1 MRRCLTAMAALV
13 AATLPGFAQDLAI
26 VNARVFTAND
36 LVTVENATVIVRG
49 GRIEAVGEA
58 LSVPDDLD
66 ALDAQGRWLTPGLMN
81 GATQIGLV
89 EMGSVG
95 AASDTRH
102 EHAPFG
108 PNLDVSYAIN
118 ANSTVIPLARSD
130 GLTMAAT
137 IPEQSGEA
145 PFAGLPAVLRFSASS
160 DIVARPRAGVAIL
173 AGGTTDGSR
182 AAHWTL
188 VRRALD
194 MASEERRDRRGPD
207 AHGTDD
213 KHEFMRGV
221 LDRDIPLV
229 ISANRESD
237 LRQAIALADD
247 YAIRIIIVG
256 AAEGWRVAGD
266 LAARDI
272 SVVINPILNLPES
285 FDMIGATNTNAR
297 DLALAGVPIAFMS
310 FSIHTTYNAGLGIRE
325 SAGTGVAH
333 GLPWRDAMIGLTRT
347 PAEMWGLGD
356 TYGQLAPGFVADMVL
371 WDGDP
376 LEPSTQATQVWIN
389 GEPADL
395 TTRQDLL
402 AARYIARLKKSTN
415 PPANLKSESP

>member
-1 MRRCLTAMAALV
+1 MRRCLIAMAVLAAAALP
-13 AATLPGFAQDLAI
+13 AFAQDLAI

-36 LVTVENATVIVRG
+36 PITLENATVIVRD

-58 LSVPDDLD
+58 LPVPDDLD
-66 ALDAQGRWLTPGLMN
+66 ALDAQGQWLTPGLMN

-95 AASDTRH
+95 AAKDSRD
-102 EHAPFG
+102 EHAPIG

-118 ANSTVIPLARSD
+118 ANSTVIPLARAD
-130 GLTMAAT
+130 GLTMAA
-137 IPEQSGEA
+137 IVPEQSGES
-145 PFAGLPAVLRFSASS
+145 PFAGLPAVIRLSPGG
-160 DIVARPRAGVAIL
+160 DIVAKPRAGVAVI

-194 MASEERRDRRGPD
+194 MAGEERRDRRGSG

-213 KHEFMRGV
+213 KHEFMRRV

-247 YAIRIIIVG
+247 YGIRIIIIG
-256 AAEGWRVAGD
+256 AAEAWRAASD

-285 FDMIGATNTNAR
+285 FDMIGAKNTNAR
-297 DLALAGVPIAFMS
+297 DIALAGVPIAFMS

-325 SAGTGVAH
+325 AAGTGVAH

-347 PAEMWGLGD
+347 PAEMWGVGD

-376 LEPSTQATQVWIN
+376 LEPSTQATHVWID
-389 GEPADL
+389 GAPADL

-402 AARYIARLKKSTN
+402 AARYIAR
-415 PPANLKSESP
+415 

>member
-1 MRRCLTAMAALV
+1 MRRCLFAMAVLV
-13 AATLPGFAQDLAI
+13 AAALPAFAQDFAI
-26 VNARVFTAND
+26 VNANVFTAND
-36 LVTVENATVIVRG
+36 PAALENATVIVRG
-49 GRIEAVGEA
+49 GRIEAVGETLA
-58 LSVPDDLD
+58 VPDDLD
-66 ALDAQGRWLTPGLMN
+66 ALNAQGQWLTPGLMN
-81 GATQIGLV
+81 GATQIGLI

-102 EHAPFG
+102 EHGPFG

-130 GLTMAAT
+130 GLTMAAI

-145 PFAGLPAVLRFSASS
+145 PFTGLPAVIRFAAGA
-160 DIVARPRAGVAIL
+160 DIVARPRAGVSVMV
-173 AGGTTDGSR
+173 GGTTDGSR

-194 MASEERRDRRGPD
+194 MAREERRDRRGPG
-207 AHGTDD
+207 AHWADD
-213 KHEFMRGV
+213 QHEFMRRV
-221 LDRDIPLV
+221 LDGDIPLV

-237 LRQAIALADD
+237 LRQAIALAND

-256 AAEGWRVAGD
+256 AAEGWRVADD
-266 LAARDI
+266 LASRDI

-285 FDMIGATNTNAR
+285 FDMIGARNTNAR

-310 FSIHTTYNAGLGIRE
+310 FSIHTTYNAGLGIRDA
-325 SAGTGVAH
+325 AGTGVAH
-333 GLPWRDAMIGLTRT
+333 GLPWRDAMIGLTRA
-347 PAEMWGLGD
+347 PAEMWGLGS
-356 TYGQLAPGFVADMVL
+356 THGQLAPGFAADMVL

-376 LEPSTQATQVWIN
+376 LEPSTQATHVWID
-389 GEPADL
+389 GEPVDL

-402 AARYIARLKKSTN
+402 AARYIARLKNVHPSASQ
-415 PPANLKSESP
+415 PEE